1 METNVPE
8 LEQRLLTLQ
17 WQVERLSQAA
27 EQNVQ
32 HVEQRLAGMA
42 DQYAENLKRWAVT
55 AERHSRTVTQL
66 ESYVGEWRES
76 NSRIQQDTFLRLRE
90 LETIIQHEWDTLR
103 KIHEQPVKELC
114 EQAERLTEACL
125 AAANVAQNGFD
136 RAEARLASFEDDV
149 HLILGEFG
157 RDLQAAVKEMKARPG
172 HEPARLESA
181 APWSLDDVT
190 RLHGQLRDSADVAQL
205 TAGAVVAPAERI
217 GIPGPT
223 GLTPA
228 ATGDTAQPVS
238 GATEDVSDR
247 TRIFS
252 DRSPSLHQPA
262 AWKWRL
268 AVLALALAV
277 IVGGFGWYLQNQVQA
292 AAGRAQQAELDSQK
306 AVADAAQQAA
316 AAREEA
322 ARQIASAREMATR
335 AELIGN
341 VLAAPDLIRW
351 NLSGA
356 GNTPVSGQA
365 LWSRTRGFVFSG
377 SRIPPA
383 PPNGTYQVWLLTRL
397 APVRASTFA
406 PAPDGTVTLALQGLK
421 VPRAVVGVMV
431 TAEGANGADVPSVE
445 PILTSVPPAPAE

>member
-1 METNVPE
+1 MPE
-8 LEQRLLTLQ
+8 LEQRVLNLQ

-66 ESYVGEWRES
+66 ESYVGEWREA
-76 NSRIQQDTFLRLRE
+76 NGRIQQDTFQRLRE
-90 LETIIQHEWDTLR
+90 FETIIQHEWDTLR
-103 KIHEQPVKELC
+103 TIHEQPVKELR
-114 EQAERLTEACL
+114 EQAASLAAACL
-125 AAANVAQNGFD
+125 AAANVAQSGFD

-157 RDLQAAVKEMKARPG
+157 RDLQAAVKEMRARGEHQPV
-172 HEPARLESA
+172 RLESA
-181 APWSLDDVT
+181 APWSLDEVT
-190 RLHGQLRDSADVAQL
+190 RLHSQLRDSADVAQP
-205 TAGAVVAPAERI
+205 AGAVAPAGEPI
-217 GIPGPT
+217 GIPAPNAP
-223 GLTPA
+223 TPA
-228 ATGDTAQPVS
+228 HSP
-238 GATEDVSDR
+238 
-247 TRIFS
+247 IFS
-252 DRSPSLHQPA
+252 DRSPGPDQSA
-262 AWKWRL
+262 AWRWRL
-268 AVLALALAV
+268 AIVAVGLIV
-277 IVGGFGWYLQNQVQA
+277 IVAGGFGWYLQNQVRV
-292 AAGRAQQAELDSQK
+292 AAGRAQQAELESQK
-306 AVADAAQQAA
+306 TAADAAQQAA

-351 NLSGA
+351 NLSGV
-356 GNTPVSGQA
+356 GETPLFGQA

-397 APVRASTFA
+397 TPVRASTFA
-406 PAPDGTVTLALQGLK
+406 PAPDGTVTLALQGLS

-431 TAEGANGADVPSVE
+431 TAEGANGADVPSGE
-445 PILTSVPPAPAE
+445 PILTSVPPAPVNP